1 MDNKQNQPNS
11 GQPTSSPA
19 NAANKPASQPATPA
33 ATTPAAPT
41 GSANTL
47 NSSRQGQ
54 QPAPASTA
62 TTSAEARNPDA
73 TRTAAAGSPATAR
86 KSWLDQDQWTK
97 SLNELPKSLKDLGT
111 KALDQVNSL
120 SPTQKVV
127 GGALLVS
134 GLSWLALRGKSGK
147 TSESGTSRYTPKG
160 ESKWKSSSESVY
172 RGSTSAQRD
181 NDFDTDSF

>member
-19 NAANKPASQPATPA
+19 NAANKPVSQPATPA
-33 ATTPAAPT
+33 AST
-41 GSANTL
+41 GSTATPNH
-47 NSSRQGQ
+47 SRHGQ
-54 QPAPASTA
+54 QP
-62 TTSAEARNPDA
+62 TSASAAITSPESRSTDT
-73 TRTAAAGSPATAR
+73 TRTAAADTSDKSR

-147 TSESGTSRYTPKG
+147 TSDAGASRYTPKG

-181 NDFDTDSF
+181 NDFDTDNF

>member
-33 ATTPAAPT
+33 AST
-41 GSANTL
+41 GSAATPNP
-47 NSSRQGQ
+47 SRQGQ
-54 QPAPASTA
+54 QPTSAPAA
-62 TTSAEARNPDA
+62 TTSPESRSIDT
-73 TRTAAAGSPATAR
+73 TRTAADTSDKSR

-147 TSESGTSRYTPKG
+147 TSDAGASRYTPKG